1 MERTHVAEAARLV
14 SDRAG
19 KRIALQ
25 LAINAALTT
34 MLLLDRAGSA
44 VADDRGLRSRHGHWF
59 NTLKFRDQGPIWQEI
74 EVRKVPEGEPRRF
87 LIC

>member
-34 MLLLDRAGSA
+34 NAFGSIRAGSA
-44 VADDRGLRSRHGHWF
+44 VA
-59 NTLKFRDQGPIWQEI
+59 
-74 EVRKVPEGEPRRF
+74 
-87 LIC
+87 